1 MAQPAFD
8 QAAADTIRALSSYS
22 KPSLWKSCFQL
33 LNTFVPFVLLWALMW
48 LSLSYSYW
56 VTLLLAIPTSL
67 FVVRL
72 FIIQHDCGHGSF
84 FRSRRANNTVGF
96 FLGVLTLI
104 PYDYWRKSHAIH
116 HASHGD
122 LERRGWGDIDT
133 RTVKEYLALSPGRRR
148 LYRILRSPVALLV
161 IGPVYQF
168 LIKHRLPL
176 DAPREWKR
184 EWKSVHLTNLGFALV
199 LLVMWATIGLGA
211 FVQIQ
216 LPVFLLS
223 GSIGI
228 WLFYVQHQF
237 EGAYWEQ
244 TENWSFHSAAML
256 GSSYYDL
263 PPILHWLTGNIGVHH
278 IHHLCCH
285 IPNYNLQ
292 RCMKENPELQD
303 VPRLTLWTSLR
314 CLRLKLWDED
324 QNKLV
329 SFSEIRQT
337 RLGAPTAASHR

>member
-1 MAQPAFD
+1 MPVFD
-8 QAAADTIRALSSYS
+8 KAAAESIRALNAYA
-22 KPSLWKSCFQL
+22 KPSLFRSCFQL
-33 LNTFVPFVLLWALMW
+33 LNTFVPFLLLWTLMW
-48 LSLSYSYW
+48 LSLSYPYW
-56 VTLLLAIPTSL
+56 VTLLLALPTSL
-67 FVVRL
+67 FLVRL

-96 FLGVLTLI
+96 FLGVLTLV

-122 LERRGWGDIDT
+122 LERRGWGDIET
-133 RTVKEYLALSPGRRR
+133 LTVKEYLALPRGRRYA
-148 LYRILRSPVALLV
+148 YRILRSPLALLA

-184 EWKSVHLTNLGFALV
+184 EWKSVHLTNLALTV
-199 LLVMWATIGLGA
+199 VVLVMWRTIGLAA
-211 FVQIQ
+211 FFQVQ

-237 EGAYWEQ
+237 EGAYWERS
-244 TENWSFHSAAML
+244 EDWSFHSAAML

-263 PPILHWLTGNIGVHH
+263 PAVLHWLTGNIGVHH
-278 IHHLCCH
+278 IHHLSCH
-285 IPNYNLQ
+285 IPNYHLR
-292 RCMKENPELQD
+292 RCLKENPELQD

-324 QNKLV
+324 QRKLV
-329 SFSEIRQT
+329 SFRELRHS
-337 RLGAPTAASHR
+337 RLAQEGLEVTQGS